1 MPAQE
6 AEGALAMARYTG
18 PRTKRSRRARQL
30 LDENKAKYFDRRP
43 YPPGQHGRGRIRESQ
58 YQIQLREK
66 QKLRFMYGVL
76 EKQFR
81 KYYKNAAKKSGITG
95 TNLLV
100 ILESRLD
107 NVVYRSGLASTRPQA
122 RQLVNHGHFL
132 VNEKKVDI
140 PSFEVKAGDIVTV
153 RERSKDILPIVHS
166 IDTVGRQVPEWLTV
180 DTSKKTITVDSMPS
194 REMIDTEIKE
204 QLIVELYSK

>member
-1 MPAQE
+1 
-6 AEGALAMARYTG
+6 MARYTG

-100 ILESRLD
+100 ILETRLD
-107 NVVYRSGLASTRPQA
+107 NVVYRAALANTRPQA

-132 VNEKKVDI
+132 VNGKKVDI
-140 PSFEVKAGDIVTV
+140 PSYEVRAGDVVTV
-153 RERSKDILPIVHS
+153 KERSKDILPIQHAF
-166 IDTVGRQVPEWLTV
+166 DTVGRQVPEW
-180 DTSKKTITVDSMPS
+180 ITVNTGERSITIDAMPS
-194 REMIDTEIKE
+194 REMIDTDIKE

>member
-1 MPAQE
+1 METLRGRGQVSETRHVPV
-6 AEGALAMARYTG
+6 
-18 PRTKRSRRARQL
+18 PR
-30 LDENKAKYFDRRP
+30 E
-43 YPPGQHGRGRIRESQ
+43 HGRGRIRESQ

-107 NVVYRSGLASTRPQA
+107 NVVYRANLASTRPQA
-122 RQLVNHGHFL
+122 RQLVNHGHFE
-132 VNEKKVDI
+132 VNGKKVDI
-140 PSFEVKAGDIVTV
+140 PSYEVRAGDVVTV
-153 RERSKDILPIVHS
+153 REKSLEILPIVHA
-166 IDTVGRQVPEWLTV
+166 IDTVGRTVPEWINV
-180 DTSKKTITVDSMPS
+180 EADARKVTIDQMPS
-194 REMIDTEIKE
+194 REQIDTDIKE

>member
-1 MPAQE
+1 
-6 AEGALAMARYTG
+6 MARYTG

-81 KYYKNAAKKSGITG
+81 KYYKNAAKKHGITG

-100 ILESRLD
+100 ILETRLD

-122 RQLVNHGHFL
+122 RQLVNHAHFL
-132 VNEKKVDI
+132 VNDKKVDI
-140 PSFEVKAGDIVTV
+140 PSYEVRAGDVVSV
-153 RERSKDILPIVHS
+153 REKSKDILPIQHA
-166 IDTVGRQVPEWLTV
+166 IDTVGRAVPEWLTV
-180 DTSKKTITVDSMPS
+180 DHGERTITIDALPS
-194 REMIDTEIKE
+194 REQIDTDIKE

>member
-1 MPAQE
+1 
-6 AEGALAMARYTG
+6 MARYTG
-18 PRTKRSRRARQL
+18 PRTKVSRRARQL

-43 YPPGQHGRGRIRESQ
+43 YPPGDHGRGRIRESQ

-81 KYYKNAAKKSGITG
+81 RYYKNAAKKSGITG
-95 TNLLV
+95 TNLLM

-107 NVVYRSGLASTRPQA
+107 NVVYRSGLAATRPQA
-122 RQLVNHGHFL
+122 RQLVNHGHFR
-132 VNEKKVDI
+132 VNGKKVDI
-140 PSFEVKAGDIVTV
+140 PSFEVSSGDVVTV
-153 RERSKDILPIVHS
+153 KERSNDILPIQQA
-166 IDTVGRQVPEWLTV
+166 IDTVGRTVPEWIDV
-180 DTSKKTITVDSMPS
+180 NPDKRTITIDTLPS
-194 REMIDTEIKE
+194 REQIDTDIKE

>member
-1 MPAQE
+1 
-6 AEGALAMARYTG
+6 MARYTG
-18 PRTKRSRRARQL
+18 PRTKVSRRARQL

-66 QKLRFMYGVL
+66 QKLKFIHGVL

-81 KYYKNAAKKSGITG
+81 RYYKNAAKASGITG

-100 ILESRLD
+100 ILETRLD

-122 RQLVNHGHFL
+122 RQLVNHAHFL
-132 VNEKKVDI
+132 VNGKKVDI
-140 PSFEVKAGDIVTV
+140 PSYSVRPGDVVTV
-153 RERSKDILPIVHS
+153 KERSMEILPIQHAV
-166 IDTVGRQVPEWLTV
+166 DTVGRSVPDWLKVDTGDRKITV
-180 DTSKKTITVDSMPS
+180 DTLPA
-194 REMIDTEIKE
+194 REQIDNEIKE

>member
-1 MPAQE
+1 
-6 AEGALAMARYTG
+6 MARYTG

-132 VNEKKVDI
+132 VNGNKVDI

-180 DTSKKTITVDSMPS
+180 DTSKKSITVDSMPS

>member
-1 MPAQE
+1 
-6 AEGALAMARYTG
+6 MARYTG
-18 PRTKRSRRARQL
+18 PRTKVSRRARQL

-66 QKLRFMYGVL
+66 QKLKFMHGVL

-81 KYYKNAAKKSGITG
+81 RYYKNAAKASGITG

-100 ILESRLD
+100 ILETRLD

-132 VNEKKVDI
+132 VNGKKVDI
-140 PSFEVKAGDIVTV
+140 PSYSVRPGDVVTV
-153 RERSKDILPIVHS
+153 KERSLEILPIQHAV
-166 IDTVGRQVPEWLTV
+166 DTVGRSVPDWLNVEAGDRKITV
-180 DTSKKTITVDSMPS
+180 DTLPARDQ
-194 REMIDTEIKE
+194 IDTEIKE